1 MDLFEKL
8 TAKARAHRQR
18 IVLPEGLEPRTL
30 TAADRIIADGL
41 ADIILIGNPTDIY
54 TLADSMKLSNIRQ
67 ATIVDPAD
75 EKVIDKYAPL
85 SSARAKVSRW
95 RKPVLQPTT
104 PSISV
109 ALW

>member
-41 ADIILIGNPTDIY
+41 ADIILMGIPTAN
-54 TLADSMKLSNIRQ
+54 L
-67 ATIVDPAD
+67 
-75 EKVIDKYAPL
+75 
-85 SSARAKVSRW
+85 
-95 RKPVLQPTT
+95 PT
-104 PSISV
+104 SI
-109 ALW
+109 LWPTR